1 VRAKL
6 VFLVILAMLVGLV
19 YLIGTRTRDAHVMPK
34 PRPEEVREAAAPPVA
49 TVPSASASTDA
60 SPAPVDAAVS
70 GDARA
75 PLLDRPVRLVASTW
89 EQAAAALV
97 ANGGKATAD
106 GSAMREE
113 GLELRV
119 DVASTDQ
126 DIDNRLAR
134 GGGDP
139 DGADVA
145 VMPLPTFVA
154 SYERIRALE
163 PQIVHIVG
171 WSRGREVL
179 LGARDGMLAKPG
191 AAAGDVTVVSVD
203 PSATLLALFTLDEA
217 GTSPTR
223 VHLVADSKTAT
234 LAALARPLSPDRP
247 ADAPSRVLLTTAEAT
262 RLVPLVAVAARG
274 FVEGHAA
281 PVTALLRA
289 WDRGAVEL
297 RKDVPAAARRIA
309 AEPGAPEPATML
321 ERLGWMSDPGRADEG
336 FALGLLGSDGLTLGD
351 APLTVGVL
359 FARDWQLLRD
369 AGVLTSPTPQPPPVD
384 TSPFAHA
391 FPTVTTAPPALPVT
405 PPGDGARVLLARRF
419 AKGDATVV
427 AASIASLTGVFER
440 STVRVTS
447 KPPSLAKDAAD
458 AAMAHRRLPAER
470 IVVVP
475 TALGDTGVAL
485 VEVLAAP

>member
-1 VRAKL
+1 MRGKL
-6 VFLVILAMLVGLV
+6 VFLLILAMLVGLV
-19 YLIGTRTRDAHVMPK
+19 YLVGTRTRDAHVMPK
-34 PRPEEVREAAAPPVA
+34 PRPEEVREAAAPVA
-49 TVPSASASTDA
+49 SVPGASASSDA
-60 SPAPVDAAVS
+60 SPVPADAAVA
-70 GDARA
+70 GDAKA
-75 PLLDRPVRLVASTW
+75 PLLDRPLRLVASTW

-97 ANGGKATAD
+97 ANGGKTTAD
-106 GSAMREE
+106 GSLTREE
-113 GLELRV
+113 GLDLHV

-145 VMPLPTFVA
+145 VMPLPAFVA

-179 LGARDGMLAKPG
+179 LGARDGMLAKQG
-191 AAAGDVTVVSVD
+191 GSVGEVTVVSVD
-203 PSATLLALFTLDEA
+203 PSATVLALFALDEA
-217 GTSPTR
+217 GMPPTR

-234 LAALARPLSPDRP
+234 LAALARPIPPDRP

-281 PVTALLRA
+281 AVTALLRA
-289 WDRGAVEL
+289 WDKGATDL

-336 FALGLLGSDGLTLGD
+336 VALGLLGSDALTVGD
-351 APLTVGVL
+351 APITVGLL

-369 AGVLTSPTPQPPPVD
+369 AGLLTSPTPQPPPVD
-384 TSPFAHA
+384 SSPFAHA
-391 FPTVTTAPPALPVT
+391 FPSVTGAPPPAAVT

-419 AKGDATVV
+419 AKGDAAVV
-427 AASIASLTGVFER
+427 ASSIASLAGVFDR

-447 KPPSLAKDAAD
+447 KPPSLARDAAD
-458 AAMAHRRLPAER
+458 AAMAHRRLPADHV
-470 IVVVP
+470 VVVP
-475 TALGDTGVAL
+475 TALDTGVAL

>member
-6 VFLVILAMLVGLV
+6 LFLLILAMLVGLV
-19 YLIGTRTRDAHVMPK
+19 YLVGTRTRDAHVMPK
-34 PRPEEVREAAAPPVA
+34 PRPEEVREASAPVA
-49 TVPSASASTDA
+49 SAPGASASADA
-60 SPAPVDAAVS
+60 APAPEDAAPA
-70 GDARA
+70 GDAKA
-75 PLLDRPVRLVASTW
+75 PVLDRPLRLVASTW

-97 ANGGKATAD
+97 ANGGKSPAD

-113 GLELRV
+113 GLDLRV
-119 DVASTDQ
+119 DVASNDQ

-145 VMPLPTFVA
+145 VLPLPAFVA

-163 PQIVHIVG
+163 PQVVHVVG

-179 LGARDGMLAKPG
+179 LGAREGMLAKGGPPT
-191 AAAGDVTVVSVD
+191 GDVTVVSVD
-203 PSATLLALFTLDEA
+203 PSATLLALFALDEA
-217 GTSPTR
+217 GTPPAR

-234 LAALARPLSPDRP
+234 LAALARPLAADRP

-274 FVEGHAA
+274 FVEGHGAA
-281 PVTALLRA
+281 VTALLRG
-289 WDRGAVEL
+289 WDRGAIEL

-309 AEPGAPEPATML
+309 SEPGAPEPATML

-336 FALGLLGSDGLTLGD
+336 LALGLFGSDGITMGD
-351 APLTVGVL
+351 APVTVGLL

-384 TSPFAHA
+384 PSPFAHA
-391 FPTVTTAPPALPVT
+391 FPTLTTPPAPAAVA

-419 AKGDATVV
+419 AKGDAAAV
-427 AASIASLTGVFER
+427 ATSIASLAGVFDR
-440 STVRVTS
+440 STLRVTS

-458 AAMAHRRLPAER
+458 AAMAHRHLPAER
-470 IVVVP
+470 VVVVP
-475 TALGDTGVAL
+475 TPLADPGVAL

>member
-1 VRAKL
+1 MRGKL
-6 VFLVILAMLVGLV
+6 VFVLILGMLVGLV
-19 YLIGTRTRDAHVMPK
+19 YLVGTRTRDAHVMPK
-34 PRPEEVREAAAPPVA
+34 PRPEEVREAAAPIVS
-49 TVPSASASTDA
+49 VPGASASADA
-60 SPAPVDAAVS
+60 SPAPPDASTVA
-70 GDARA
+70 DAKA
-75 PLLDRPVRLVASTW
+75 PLLDRPLRLVASTW

-97 ANGGKATAD
+97 ANGGKTTAD
-106 GSAMREE
+106 GSVARDE
-113 GLELRV
+113 GLELTV
-119 DVASTDQ
+119 DVAMADQ

-203 PSATLLALFTLDEA
+203 ASATLLALFALDEA
-217 GTSPTR
+217 GTPPTR
-223 VHLVADSKTAT
+223 VRLVADSKSAT
-234 LAALARPLSPDRP
+234 LAAMARPLPPDRP

-281 PVTALLRA
+281 TVTALLRA
-289 WDRGAVEL
+289 WDKGATEL

-309 AEPGAPEPATML
+309 SAPGAPEPATML
-321 ERLGWMSDPGRADEG
+321 ERLGWMSDPGLVDERD
-336 FALGLLGSDGLTLGD
+336 ALGNGGRGGLSTG
-351 APLTVGVL
+351 ASPLTVGLL

-369 AGVLTSPTPQPPPVD
+369 AGVLTSPTPSPPPVD
-384 TSPFAHA
+384 PAPFLRA
-391 FPTVTTAPPALPVT
+391 FPTLIGAPTNAPVAD
-405 PPGDGARVLLARRF
+405 PGDGARVLLVRRF
-419 AKGDATVV
+419 AKGDAAAV
-427 AASIASLTGVFER
+427 ATSLASLASVFDG
-440 STVRVTS
+440 SVVRVTS
-447 KPPSLAKDAAD
+447 KPPSLARDAAD
-458 AAMAHRRLPAER
+458 AALAHRRLPADR

-475 TALGDTGVAL
+475 AALADTGVAL